1 MNIIHRNGT
10 LYGDERGQRE
20 RSNDNNEDNTK
31 RQNHHTK
38 LMRNVKFLGN
48 HSRQLVSCVSANLLL
63 PVLSGITTGRKQM
76 WTERQGEEKV
86 YHCIPLIPSKAVGDE
101 IFYSM
106 LISMVCQ
113 LLFAA
118 TDGA

>member
-38 LMRNVKFLGN
+38 LMRNVKFYRN
-48 HSRQLVSCVSANLLL
+48 HSRQLVSCVSAKLLMT
-63 PVLSGITTGRKQM
+63 VLLGITK
-76 WTERQGEEKV
+76 
-86 YHCIPLIPSKAVGDE
+86 GDKKN
-101 IFYSM
+101 
-106 LISMVCQ
+106 L
-113 LLFAA
+113 
-118 TDGA
+118 D